1 MNTAT
6 DAHEALIEALGLT
19 VRIKGE
25 AVVNDV
31 DLAVHAGEIVTLI
44 GPNGSG
50 KTTLVRAILGL
61 VEPAQ
66 GAVRRRPGIRIGYV
80 PQNMH
85 VDETLP
91 LTVRRFLQL
100 AGSAT
105 GGRTASGRVAEALDE
120 VGAAYVIDGPIQSIS
135 GGEKKR
141 VLLAQALLGDPDLLV
156 LDEPTAGVD
165 VTGQEELYTL
175 IREVRRGRGCGVLL
189 VSHDLHLVMAATDR
203 VVCLNHHV
211 CCTGH
216 PEAVSRHPEYLSLF
230 GPEAAKA
237 LAVYTHDH
245 DHRHRLSGEPVA
257 AVAPGEE
264 EAAAGAGAEHG

>member
-1 MNTAT
+1 MAAAT
-6 DAHEALIEALGLT
+6 DTHGALIEALGLT
-19 VRIKGE
+19 VSIKGE
-25 AVVNDV
+25 AVVDGV

-80 PQNMH
+80 PQTMH

-100 AGSAT
+100 AGPAR
-105 GGRTASGRVAEALDE
+105 GGRVTGGRVAEALAE
-120 VGAAYVIDGPIQSIS
+120 VGAAYVIDGPLQSIS
-135 GGEKKR
+135 GGEMKR

-203 VVCLNHHV
+203 VVCINQHV

-245 DHRHRLSGEPVA
+245 DHRHHLSGEPVA
-257 AVAPGEE
+257 APGDE
-264 EAAAGAGAEHG
+264 EAAADAGAPHG